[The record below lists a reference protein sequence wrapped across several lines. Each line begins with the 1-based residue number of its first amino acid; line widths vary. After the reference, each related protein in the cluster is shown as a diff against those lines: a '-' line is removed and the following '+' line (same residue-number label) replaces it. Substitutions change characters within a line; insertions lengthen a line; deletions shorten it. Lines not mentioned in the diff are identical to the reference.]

1 MIFSFYSC
9 TEDLNLE
16 ENIYYNVSI
25 SIEGQGSV
33 STLEGSYQKNDTILF
48 EAISNTGYYFDRW
61 EGFDS
66 DIKNETYQHV
76 LKSNISI
83 RAYFLPIPEVSDNI
97 KLFIPKE
104 IDPNPVFI
112 LRMEDLVLT

>member
-1 MIFSFYSC
+1 MQKNQNFKFFLFSLLILGLYSC
-9 TEDLNLE
+9 NQDLNLE
-16 ENIYYNVSI
+16 ENIYYNISI

-83 RAYFLPIPEVSDNI
+83 RAYF
-97 KLFIPKE
+97 
-104 IDPNPVFI
+104 
-112 LRMEDLVLT
+112 